1 MGSALRG
8 TVTVPSP
15 SDASPNTDDM
25 TPADPDADDVLHP
38 PATEPGVVG
47 EPFTVAVGW
56 AAELHRVQHRKGK
69 PDVPYLSH
77 LLGVASLVL
86 EAAGTETEAI
96 AALLHD
102 AIEDQGV
109 AVHEIVRRFG
119 AGVAHIVL
127 ACTDDVTGDDQPEP
141 APVRPRDAANWR
153 ARKEQY
159 LAHLRT
165 EHDAG
170 VLRVSLADKL
180 HNARALLA
188 DVRADPE
195 TWVRFNADPEAQLW
209 YYRSLVDAFAA
220 QAEADAFLRAE
231 LAVTV
236 TDLVAVTDL
245 DAASAAWQRA
255 HSA

>member
-1 MGSALRG
+1 
-8 TVTVPSP
+8 
-15 SDASPNTDDM
+15 M
-25 TPADPDADDVLHP
+25 TETGVLHSP
-38 PATEPGVVG
+38 TDQPGVLG
-47 EPFTVAVGW
+47 EPFTAAVAW
-56 AAELHRVQHRKGK
+56 AAELHREQHRKGK

-86 EAAGTETEAI
+86 EGAGTETEAI

-109 AVHEIVRRFG
+109 TVQDIVERFG
-119 AGVAHIVL
+119 DRVAHIVL
-127 ACTDDVTGDDQPEP
+127 ACTDDLTGDDQPEP
-141 APVRPRDAANWR
+141 APVAPRGAANWR

-159 LAHLRT
+159 LTHLRT

-195 TWVRFNADPEAQLW
+195 TWVRFNADPESQLG
-209 YYRSLVDAFAA
+209 YYRSLVDAFASVP
-220 QAEADAFLRAE
+220 EADAFLLRE
-231 LAVTV
+231 LGVAVSQLV
-236 TDLVAVTDL
+236 AATDLGVAGP
-245 DAASAAWQRA
+245 AWARE
-255 HSA
+255 HSD